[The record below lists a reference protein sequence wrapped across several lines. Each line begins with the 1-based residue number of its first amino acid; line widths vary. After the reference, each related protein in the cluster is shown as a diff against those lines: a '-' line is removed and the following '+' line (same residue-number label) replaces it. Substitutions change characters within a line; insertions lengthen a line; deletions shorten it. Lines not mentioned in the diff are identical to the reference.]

1 METLPCYHC
10 GTTVGDDNRWS
21 LEINGQTQPMCCP
34 GCQSVAQAIITGG
47 LGRYY
52 DFRTSTAER
61 PATARPDTYRWQL
74 FDDPEVQARMVQAR
88 IVRQAGESR
97 EDVQATF
104 AIDGITCA
112 ACAWLI
118 EHHLNAIDGVTSSAV
133 NLSEHRLRLCWQPS
147 RVALSRLLAELSA
160 IGYPAHPWHPDE
172 AQQQLKRQSR
182 RLVRRLIV
190 AAIGMMQVVMFAIPH
205 YVATPGDLAPHLER
219 LFAWLS
225 VALTTPVVLFSA
237 QPFFA
242 GAWRDLRT
250 RMLGMDVPVALAIGG
265 AYIASLWSVVSDSGD
280 MYFDSVCM
288 FTFFLLSGRYIEART
303 RTHHGRVG
311 NALNTA
317 LPDAALRLDE
327 QHNEQ
332 VVPATSLEAGD
343 RVRVLAGEQ
352 VPADGILSSARASV
366 DESMLTGEPL
376 PVSRVR
382 GDTIHAGSMVV
393 DSPLELSITR
403 VGNATRV
410 ASIIDLTDRAFAE
423 RPRLA
428 RATERIAHHF
438 ILSLLIF
445 SVLVASA
452 WWYVDPSRSLW
463 VTLSVLVVTCPC
475 ALALA
480 TPTALTVAHGRLR
493 RAGVL
498 VTRGD
503 ALEKLAGI
511 DRIIFDK
518 TGTLTRG
525 QMVLNGF
532 RVIGAEH
539 RDATQLLAVAAALE
553 AASEHPI
560 ARAFRRCRRSD
571 VHANDFRNHPG
582 QGIQARCL
590 NAEWRIGGPDF
601 AVKGQAAPQPPSD
614 GSWLLLACEGEPM
627 AWFGVEDELRHDA
640 AAAIRQLRNAG
651 LAVEVL
657 SGDGAAGVAPVAH
670 RLGVDDW
677 QAGALPRDKLERVR
691 TLQRQGQSV
700 AMVGDGINDVAVLA
714 GADLAIAMPGASDLT
729 RNHADILLLGEQ
741 LSAITEATEVARATQ
756 RIIRQNLSW
765 SVVYNLIALP
775 LAALGLVAP
784 WLAALGMSAS
794 SLLVIANALRL
805 KAPHK
810 PTMPLLDASGA
821 DR

>member
-1 METLPCYHC
+1 MATLPCYHC

-21 LEINGQTQPMCCP
+21 LEVNGQTQPMCCP
-34 GCQSVAQAIITGG
+34 GCQAVAQAIIAGG

-52 DFRTSTAER
+52 DFRTSPAER
-61 PATARPDTYRWQL
+61 PATTGPDIHRWQL
-74 FDDPEVQARMVQAR
+74 FDDPEVQAR
-88 IVRQAGESR
+88 IVRPAREGENR
-97 EDVQATF
+97 EDVQAIF
-104 AIDGITCA
+104 SIDGITCA

-118 EHHLNAIDGVTSSAV
+118 EHRLNAIDGVTSSAV
-133 NLSEHRLRLCWQPS
+133 NLSEHRLRLCWQPD
-147 RVALSRLLAELSA
+147 RVALSRLLAELAA

-190 AAIGMMQVVMFAIPH
+190 AAVGMMQVVMFAIPH

-225 VALTTPVVLFSA
+225 VALTTPVVVFSA
-237 QPFFA
+237 QPFFV

-250 RMLGMDVPVALAIGG
+250 CMLGMDVPVALAIGG

-311 NALNTA
+311 NSLSTA

-332 VVPATSLEAGD
+332 VVPATRLVAGD

-352 VPADGILSSARASV
+352 VPADGILNSARASV
-366 DESMLTGEPL
+366 DESMLSGEPL

-445 SVLVASA
+445 SVLVAGA
-452 WWYVDPSRSLW
+452 WWYIDPSRSLW

-511 DRIIFDK
+511 ERIIFDK

-525 QMVLNGF
+525 QMVLSGF
-532 RVIGAEH
+532 RVIGTEH
-539 RDATQLLAVAAALE
+539 RDTTQLLAVAAALE

-571 VHANDFRNHPG
+571 VHASDFCNHPG

-590 NAEWRIGGPDF
+590 GAEWRIGRPDF
-601 AVKGQAAPQPPSD
+601 AVEGQPVPQPPSD
-614 GSWLLLACEGEPM
+614 GSWLLLVCEGEPM

-640 AAAIRQLRNAG
+640 VATIRQLRNAG
-651 LAVEVL
+651 LAVEIL
-657 SGDGAAGVAPVAH
+657 SGDGAAGVTPVAN

-677 QAGALPRDKLERVR
+677 QAGALPQDKLEQVR

-729 RNHADILLLGEQ
+729 RSHADILLLGEQ
-741 LSAITEATEVARATQ
+741 LGAITEAIEVARATQ
-756 RIIRQNLSW
+756 RIIHQNLSW

-810 PTMPLLDASGA
+810 TTIPSYSSGA

>member
-1 METLPCYHC
+1 MQTLPCYHC

-21 LEINGQTQPMCCP
+21 LEINGQAQPMCCP
-34 GCQSVAQAIITGG
+34 GCQSVAQAIIAGG

-52 DFRTSTAER
+52 DFRTSPAER
-61 PATARPDTYRWQL
+61 PATARPDTHRWQL
-74 FDDPEVQARMVQAR
+74 FDDPEVQARM
-88 IVRQAGESR
+88 VRQAGESR

-133 NLSEHRLRLCWQPS
+133 NLSEHRLRLCWQPG

-160 IGYPAHPWHPDE
+160 IGYPAHPWHPDA

-190 AAIGMMQVVMFAIPH
+190 AAVGMMQVVMFAIPH

-237 QPFFA
+237 QPFFV
-242 GAWRDLRT
+242 GACRDLRT

-303 RTHHGRVG
+303 RTHYGRVG
-311 NALNTA
+311 NALSTA

-332 VVPATSLEAGD
+332 VVPATRLEVGD

-366 DESMLTGEPL
+366 DESMLSGEPL

-445 SVLVASA
+445 SVLVAGA
-452 WWYVDPSRSLW
+452 WWYIDPSRSLW

-480 TPTALTVAHGRLR
+480 MPTALTVAHGRLR

-511 DRIIFDK
+511 ERIIFDK

-525 QMVLNGF
+525 RMVLNGF
-532 RVIGAEH
+532 RVISAEH

-571 VHANDFRNHPG
+571 VHASDFHNHPG

-590 NAEWRIGGPDF
+590 NAEWRIGRPDF
-601 AVKGQAAPQPPSD
+601 AVEGQTAPQPPSD

-640 AAAIRQLRNAG
+640 AATIRQLRTAG
-651 LAVEVL
+651 LAVEIL

-677 QAGALPRDKLERVR
+677 QAGALPQDKLERVR

-700 AMVGDGINDVAVLA
+700 AMVGDGINDIAVLA

-810 PTMPLLDASGA
+810 PTMPLFDASDA